1 MQVGLGEDFHSS
13 HDLQLLVVNH
23 LHIVGRKEAVVPI
36 RAEALPPPGV
46 NLVNVRDDLAG
57 VE

>member
-1 MQVGLGEDFHSS
+1 MYWFAGENCS
-13 HDLQLLVVNH
+13 HDLELLVVND

-36 RAEALPPPGV
+36 RPQALPPARV
-46 NLVNVRDDLAG
+46 YLVNVRDDLAG